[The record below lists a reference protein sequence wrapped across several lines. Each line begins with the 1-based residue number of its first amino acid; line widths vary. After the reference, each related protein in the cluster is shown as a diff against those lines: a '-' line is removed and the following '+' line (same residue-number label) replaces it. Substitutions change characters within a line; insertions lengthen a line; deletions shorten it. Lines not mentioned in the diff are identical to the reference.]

1 MAAIRVRHGTQ
12 EEIRARYGTQ
22 KSLTYCSSE
31 NRSNGSVAKTK
42 SSQKTLLVLA
52 FGCHCLC
59 PWYFGVGVV
68 VGQVKSSYYSPQK

>member
-22 KSLTYCSSE
+22 KSLTYCYSE
-31 NRSNGSVAKTK
+31 NRSNGSAAKTK

-52 FGCHCLC
+52 FGCHCRC
-59 PWYFGVGVV
+59 PFVGVV